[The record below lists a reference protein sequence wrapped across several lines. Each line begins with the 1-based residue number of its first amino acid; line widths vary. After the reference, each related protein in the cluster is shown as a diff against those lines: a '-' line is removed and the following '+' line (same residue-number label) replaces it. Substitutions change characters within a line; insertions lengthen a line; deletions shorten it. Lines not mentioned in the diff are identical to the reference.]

1 MFDKFINPLPLIW
14 GMCVIISNIVAN
26 GVASVTYVVLPVV
39 AWLIFSRIFRLIP
52 HLIYHPSHTVYIPLM
67 VLFQYY
73 FTFMKIYAAFTLHI
87 TDWGSRA
94 SADEDD
100 KLEKK
105 EIPRTDTELTISMD
119 SSRRRTST
127 SADSSNSSLEE
138 GESQTGSTSKAKA
151 PKQDNEMVWVPWY
164 KRPPVLCSGLV
175 TVVAVL
181 GVVYLG
187 FTAGNHRTIYWDM
200 NVVTNSS
207 SLSGDRATNV
217 ALYDSVS
224 NKTFIAFAGP
234 QMDPQVVDY
243 DHNTKTFTDPVTVA
257 SANPDYHNYP
267 RMAMANDGHL
277 IVIYTDSPRTLYM
290 SKSPKAHS
298 SDGTWNVKT
307 INEDKPTYP
316 CLTKSSTGDLYVF
329 YRSYEKEIAV
339 DYRPLHYVKST
350 DDGES
355 WSAPRKAIDTGIKDI
370 PFMVFNN
377 NLNEVYADCPR
388 VEPAHG
394 NIQER
399 FLMGWTM
406 AGGGQGQNIH
416 NNYHKDAHFAY
427 FYPSTDTFANA
438 EGDDLGDAIIG
449 INKIRSCR
457 VFDSGPLDETNKR
470 IVDYYFAPSYLSDNG
485 YPVMVFNFNKTLISS
500 TWTGSSWEHNEI
512 LKDAAYNVFDMEKTG
527 SEDFRLFYPQKDVKI
542 FITSDGGTN
551 WKKEHQVEVED
562 GVSKVVLVE
571 NARSDLYFVARE
583 GDFGRYESTYDER
596 QYEGTYR
603 VYMGKEMEVN
613 PINLPFHEK
622 TLTDR

>member
-14 GMCVIISNIVAN
+14 GLCVIISNIVAN

-105 EIPRTDTELTISMD
+105 EITRTDTELTISMD
-119 SSRRRTST
+119 SSRKH
-127 SADSSNSSLEE
+127 SSNSSISSLEE
-138 GESQTGSTSKAKA
+138 GESSQTGSTSKAK
-151 PKQDNEMVWVPWY
+151 PPMQDNEMVWVPWY

-224 NKTFIAFAGP
+224 HKTFIAFAGP

-257 SANPDYHNYP
+257 SAKPDYHNYP

-277 IVIYTDSPRTLYM
+277 IVIYTDSPHALYM

-307 INEDKPTYP
+307 INGDKPTYP

-329 YRSYEKEIAV
+329 YRSYAKEIAV

-355 WSAPRKAIDTGIKDI
+355 WSAPRKAIDTGIKDRSQGWYT
-370 PFMVFNN
+370 VFNM
-377 NLNEVYADCPR
+377 NEVYADCPR

-394 NIQER
+394 NTQER

-457 VFDSGPLDETNKR
+457 VFNSGPLDETNKR

-485 YPVMVFNFNKTLISS
+485 YPVMVFNFNRTLISA

-527 SEDFRLFYPQKDVKI
+527 SGDFRLFYPQKDVNI

-551 WKKEHQVEVED
+551 WEKEHQVEVED

-571 NARSDLYFVARE
+571 NARSDLYFVALE

-613 PINLPFHEK
+613 PINLPSYEK
-622 TLTDR
+622 TLTER